1 MAMLSLLESAA
12 LPNVQGTRQSF
23 RALPSATLGKEHTAK
38 KLSVK
43 RPLPSV
49 FYRAVGKG
57 FAECPTLGKGQ
68 TEKF

>member
-1 MAMLSLLESAA
+1 M
-12 LPNVQGTRQSF
+12 
-23 RALPSATLGKEHTAK
+23 AK

-49 FYRAVGKG
+49 FYRTLGKG
-57 FAECPTLGKGQ
+57 FAEYPTLGKGR

>member
-1 MAMLSLLESAA
+1 
-12 LPNVQGTRQSF
+12 VF
-23 RALPSATLGKEHTAK
+23 RALGKALNTLGKEHTAK

-49 FYRAVGKG
+49 FYRALGKD
-57 FAECPTLGKGQ
+57 FAECPALGKGR

>member
-1 MAMLSLLESAA
+1 MS
-12 LPNVQGTRQSF
+12 
-23 RALPSATLGKEHTAK
+23 RALGKALNTLGSKEHTTK

-49 FYRAVGKG
+49 FYRTLGNG
-57 FAECPTLGKGQ
+57 FAECPALGKAR

>member
-1 MAMLSLLESAA
+1 
-12 LPNVQGTRQSF
+12 VF
-23 RALPSATLGKEHTAK
+23 RALGKNLNTLGKGFAKEHTAK

-49 FYRAVGKG
+49 FYRALGKG
-57 FAECPTLGKGQ
+57 FGR